1 MLTVK
6 RLTRPEQ
13 NKRNRALVLDAAR
26 RVFLARGYHGATVEH
41 IADEAGF
48 SRGVVYSQFGA
59 KADLFLALL
68 DARMAERAAQTAA
81 QADGLAGDG
90 GAVTLLEGAADRD
103 SGDPA
108 WGLLLIEF
116 RVHAARDQELN
127 KRYAAAHQRTVDRM
141 AAVLG
146 GIYQHAGQVPPLP
159 AGHLAELVLAISSG
173 VQLEHAANPAALPT
187 AIRAEVLRRL
197 LARKPRQALPAEPD

>member
-13 NKRNRALVLDAAR
+13 NERNRALVLDAAR
-26 RVFLARGYHGATVEH
+26 RIFLGRGYHGATVEQ

-48 SRGVVYSQFGA
+48 SRGVVYSQFGN

-68 DARMAERAAQTAA
+68 EARMADRAAQTAA
-81 QADGLAGDG
+81 QADGLSGEG
-90 GAVTLLEGAADRD
+90 GAVMLMGGAADRD
-103 SGDPA
+103 SGDPG

-127 KRYAAAHQRTVDRM
+127 KRYAAAHQRTIDRM

-146 GIYQHAGQVPPLP
+146 GIYERAGQVPPLP
-159 AGHLAELVLAISSG
+159 AGHLAELMMAISSG
-173 VQLEHAANPAALPT
+173 VQLEHAANRAALPT
-187 AIRAEVLRRL
+187 AIRGQALRRL
-197 LARKPRQALPAEPD
+197 LASDVAGLADRPR